1 MDGQTGLIHIYCGDG
16 KGKTTAAMGLAMRAA
31 GSGMKVALVQFLKG
45 QQSSELKML
54 QMLPNVTII
63 REQLSPKFTFQM
75 NSEELADTKMVHSRY
90 LNTALK
96 LAKNGECDLLIL
108 DELVGALNCGLIDE
122 DLLHELVEKKPAQ
135 LELVMT
141 GRNPAQW
148 LVDAA
153 DYVSEIRKIKHPY
166 DKGVDARKGIER

>member
-54 QMLPNVTII
+54 QMLPNVTVI

-90 LNTALK
+90 LNAALK